1 MKVLVIGLGSM
12 GTRRIR
18 LIQKTDPNVEIAGV
32 DTQES
37 RRQKVKDE
45 LGIDGFDDLQ
55 KAIADFSPDAAF
67 ICTSPISHGAIALQC
82 LKSGLNIFTEI
93 NLLNDWYDE
102 ALKTAK
108 EKNCKMFLSS
118 TFLYRKEI
126 EYITK
131 AVENKKVNYIYH
143 SGQYLPDW
151 HPWESY
157 KNFFV
162 SDKRTN
168 ACREILAIEF
178 PWLIKAFGEIT
189 DVYSLK
195 SKNTSLDVDFPDNYI
210 IVLQH
215 KNGNKGVFCQ
225 DIVARKSER
234 KLEVY
239 AEDLHLFWN
248 GTPQSLSV
256 YDFNDKKDVSVNV
269 YDDVS
274 KDNRYA
280 ANIIE
285 NAYQDEIKSF
295 FNYLKGTETPRHSF
309 EKDGEILDLVS
320 KIEGVK

>member
-1 MKVLVIGLGSM
+1 MKILVIGLGSM

-18 LIQKTDPNVEIAGV
+18 LIQKTDPTVKIAGV
-32 DTQES
+32 DTQEE
-37 RRQKVKDE
+37 RRKK
-45 LGIDGFDDLQ
+45 LKDDLN
-55 KAIADFSPDAAF
+55 IDSYADLRQALDDFTPDAAF
-67 ICTSPISHGAIALQC
+67 ICTSPISHGPIALQC
-82 LKSGLNIFTEI
+82 LNGGINIFTEI

-102 ALKTAK
+102 ALKTAN

-118 TFLYRKEI
+118 TFLYRKELQYVI
-126 EYITK
+126 K
-131 AVENKKVNYIYH
+131 AVKNKKVNYIYH

-178 PWLIKAFGEIT
+178 PWLIKAFGEIA

-195 SKNTSLDVDFPDNYI
+195 SRNTSLDIDFPDNYI

-225 DIVARKSER
+225 DIIARKGER

-239 AEDLHLFWN
+239 AEDLHLFWE

-256 YDFNDKKDVSVNV
+256 YDFNEKKDIPINV

-295 FNYLKGTETPRHSF
+295 FNYLKGAETPRHSF
-309 EKDGEILDLVS
+309 EKDKEILNLVS